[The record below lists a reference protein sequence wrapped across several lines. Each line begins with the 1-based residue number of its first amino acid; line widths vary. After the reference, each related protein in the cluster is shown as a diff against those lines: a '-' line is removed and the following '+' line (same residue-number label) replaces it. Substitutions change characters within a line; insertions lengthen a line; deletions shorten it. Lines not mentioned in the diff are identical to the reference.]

1 MSQAAAVEGP
11 GIALLTRGGLAPAVA
26 AAPTHARAAFLA
38 QLAALLHARHATGSS
53 TGGALAQVRWVD
65 GSPPGAWLPHGAEQD
80 AGRTSPARDRAALAR
95 IASELLAGPDC
106 PPGPASLMRRA
117 ARAPGAAP
125 LPVEWVLAIR
135 RAFPGIPTPAPWD
148 AGSPMLYGRA
158 RRLVLLLLDSGP
170 LPAGHGRWQDR
181 SPNAGDLVVALA
193 GRHGEHLVLPLQ
205 PATSAKLPA
214 DGSWPVPLEVGTDLV
229 RNVTAHALE
238 AAVLLEADGVPIDLV
253 EVMVVGSRP
262 GVDHDLAQLTD
273 QVRRIV
279 QVGA

>member
-170 LPAGHGRWQDR
+170 LPAGNGRWQGR
-181 SPNAGDLVVALA
+181 SPDAGDLVVALA
-193 GRHGEHLVLPLQ
+193 GRHAERLVLPLQ
-205 PATSAKLPA
+205 PATGLALTAHDAFRP
-214 DGSWPVPLEVGTDLV
+214 PLEIGPELIGNLRT
-229 RNVTAHALE
+229 HAIE
-238 AAVLLEADGVPIDLV
+238 AAVILDADAIPIDRV
-253 EVMVVGSRP
+253 EIMVVGSRP

-273 QVRRIV
+273 HVRRIV
-279 QVGA
+279 HAGA